1 MGTLLLACCLSAADP
16 AEVTVRAVDEAG
28 LRVEVRR
35 LLSPAEQARFAEGE
49 TIAARDARRLLVFR
63 LRDAAAPLFGKY
75 KRAGR
80 WLVFTPRRPLVYGHR
95 YAAVA
100 PDRQSTAV
108 LYTAPPRPPTAAP
121 VVERIYPTADRLPAN
136 HLKFY
141 IHFSKPMREGR
152 EVFDHFALL
161 DQQGEPVHDPWRR
174 TELWSK
180 DAKRLTLWIHPGRVK
195 QGVNLRED
203 FGPVLSPGKKYRLVV
218 GAGLR
223 DATGQHLAKPFV
235 KVFTAGPADHA
246 RPLPSRWRVRSPRDP
261 DSPLEVRLLE
271 PLDHPLL
278 FRFLRVV
285 DHRGRGVAGKIEVA
299 DQERVWRFRPARP
312 WPPGVYEIQ
321 VSPLLEDLAG
331 NTPIRVFD
339 TDLAREAVGRANLF
353 VPFQVK

>member
-1 MGTLLLACCLSAADP
+1 MATLLLVCCLSSADP

-35 LLSPAEQARFAEGE
+35 LLSPAEQARFAEGAS
-49 TIAARDARRLLVFR
+49 IAARDARRLLIFR

-95 YAAVA
+95 YAAVD
-100 PDRQSTAV
+100 PNRQSTAV
-108 LYTAPPRPPTAAP
+108 LYTAPPRPSTASP

-141 IHFSKPMREGR
+141 IHFSKPMREGG

-195 QGVNLRED
+195 QGVNLREE

-246 RPLPSRWRVRSPRDP
+246 RPLPSRWQVRSPRDP

-285 DHRGRGVAGKIEVA
+285 DHRGRGMAGKIEVA

-312 WPPGVYEIQ
+312 WSPGVYEIQ

-339 TDLAREAVGRANLF
+339 TDLAREAVGRASLF

>member
-1 MGTLLLACCLSAADP
+1 MAAFLLACFLSAADP
-16 AEVTVRAVDEAG
+16 AEVTVRAVDEIG

-35 LLSPAEQARFAEGE
+35 LLSPADQARFAEGAS
-49 TIAARDARRLLVFR
+49 ISARDARRLLVFR
-63 LRDAAAPLFGKY
+63 LRDATAPLFGKY
-75 KRAGR
+75 QRAGS
-80 WLVFTPRRPLVYGHR
+80 WLVFSPRRPLVYGHS

-100 PDRQSTAV
+100 PDSQSSAV

-152 EVFDHFALL
+152 EVFNHFALL
-161 DQQGEPVHDPWRR
+161 DQHGEPVHDPWRR

-203 FGPVLSPGKKYRLVV
+203 FGPVLSAGKKYRLVV
-218 GAGLR
+218 GVSLR

-246 RPLPSRWRVRSPRDP
+246 RPLPSRWRVRAPRDP

-285 DHRGRGVAGKIEVA
+285 DHRGCGVAGKIEVA
-299 DQERVWRFRPARP
+299 DQERVWRFRPAQP
-312 WPPGVYEIQ
+312 WPPGVYQIQ

-331 NTPIRVFD
+331 NTPMRVFD
-339 TDLAREAVGRANLF
+339 TDLAREAGGRAKLF